1 MNPASRILMAPDVL
15 TQEGIDALVSYIRST
30 RQNDLAVFDADATN
44 RSTAVQWV
52 VDKKVRNTQTVPVE
66 PFLPHL
72 HDLLQNVIRDVVNP
86 FYGIEISG
94 YETPQLLRYG
104 IGGMYEPHVDGES
117 LWMKEDGTKVW
128 RKSVERDLSAVIYL
142 NDDFEGGE
150 FIFPDLNIRV
160 SPKPGLLLCFPSS
173 HLYRHGVL
181 PVTRGERLAIVT
193 WMTVRGWKT
202 MAEEAKEFEE

>member
-1 MNPASRILMAPDVL
+1 MAPEVL

-72 HDLLQNVIRDVVNP
+72 HDLLQNVLRDIVNP

>member
-1 MNPASRILMAPDVL
+1 MAPDVL

>member
-1 MNPASRILMAPDVL
+1 MAPDVL

-72 HDLLQNVIRDVVNP
+72 HDLLQNVIRDIVNP

-117 LWMKEDGTKVW
+117 LWNKEDGTKVW

-150 FIFPDLNIRV
+150 FVFPDLNIRV

>member
-1 MNPASRILMAPDVL
+1 MAPDVL

-72 HDLLQNVIRDVVNP
+72 HDLLQNVIRDIVNP

-160 SPKPGLLLCFPSS
+160 SPRPGLLLCFPSS

-202 MAEEAKEFEE
+202 MAEEAQEFEE

>member
-1 MNPASRILMAPDVL
+1 MAPDVL

-72 HDLLQNVIRDVVNP
+72 HDLLQNVIRDIANP

-160 SPKPGLLLCFPSS
+160 LPKPGLLLCFPSS

>member
-1 MNPASRILMAPDVL
+1 MAPEVL
-15 TQEGIDALVSYIRST
+15 TQEGIDDLVSYIRST

>member
-1 MNPASRILMAPDVL
+1 MAPDVL

-72 HDLLQNVIRDVVNP
+72 HDLLQNVIRDIANP

>member
-1 MNPASRILMAPDVL
+1 MAPEVL

-72 HDLLQNVIRDVVNP
+72 HDLLQNVIRDIVNP

>member
-1 MNPASRILMAPDVL
+1 MAPEVL

-72 HDLLQNVIRDVVNP
+72 HDLLQNVIRDIANP

>member
-1 MNPASRILMAPDVL
+1 MAPDVL

-72 HDLLQNVIRDVVNP
+72 HDLLQNVIRDIVNP

-142 NDDFEGGE
+142 NDNFEGGE
-150 FIFPDLNIRV
+150 FSFPDLNIRV

>member
-1 MNPASRILMAPDVL
+1 MAPDVL

-72 HDLLQNVIRDVVNP
+72 HDLLQNVIRDIVNP

>member
-1 MNPASRILMAPDVL
+1 MAPEVL

>member
-1 MNPASRILMAPDVL
+1 MAPEVL

-72 HDLLQNVIRDVVNP
+72 HDLLQNVIRDIANP

-160 SPKPGLLLCFPSS
+160 LPKPGLLLCFPSS

>member
-1 MNPASRILMAPDVL
+1 MAPDVL

-160 SPKPGLLLCFPSS
+160 LPKPGLLLCFPSS